1 MQLTPL
7 PLVMPGLV
15 PGTHALLAAP
25 KTWVAGTSPAMT
37 RRAQARPLRIR
48 KTLLAGLAAIIATG
62 WLTSAAQA
70 QSAEEFFRGRKDL
83 NFITS
88 SAVGGGYDSYSRLL
102 AHHMSK
108 YLPGNPTIVV
118 QNMLGGGGIRATNYL
133 YNVAPRDGTVFGLI
147 DRGMP
152 TAPLLYA
159 DKSQARFDAVR
170 FAWIGS
176 IMRETGMG
184 VLSARSAVASIEDA
198 RTHPMFFGATGP
210 ETDPAMY
217 ARLMNDLVGTKIK
230 VINGYKGQPEEFQAV
245 EKGEL
250 DGLFMSGWSGPGR
263 AYVRDQIGRGQMR
276 LLVQMAPTRDPQH
289 MDTPTIMDL
298 VSAPQDRQ
306 IVELVMDRVSLGR
319 PVVAPPGLAPDRL
332 ALLRAAF
339 RQAIEDPQLR
349 ADAETQRLAID
360 PTFGAEAQVIIE
372 RLYRTPAAV
381 VERMRK
387 IVQFSEP

>member
-1 MQLTPL
+1 M
-7 PLVMPGLV
+7 
-15 PGTHALLAAP
+15 
-25 KTWVAGTSPAMT
+25 
-37 RRAQARPLRIR
+37 RLR
-48 KTLLAGLAAIIATG
+48 AGLATALA
-62 WLTSAAQA
+62 LAASLLASPTRA
-70 QSAEEFFRGRKDL
+70 QPADEFFRGKKEL
-83 NFITS
+83 NLITS
-88 SAVGGGYDSYSRLL
+88 SAVGGGYDSYSRLI

-118 QNMLGGGGIRATNYL
+118 QNMLGGGGIRATNYM
-133 YNVAPRDGTVFGLI
+133 YNVAPRDGTVFALI

-170 FAWIGS
+170 FSWIGS

-184 VLSARSAVASIEDA
+184 VMSTRAVAADIEDA
-198 RTHPMFFGATGP
+198 KLHALFFGATGP

-217 ARLMNDLVGTKIK
+217 ARLVNDLIGTKIK

-263 AYVRDQIGRGQMR
+263 AYVRDQISKGQMR
-276 LLVQMAPTRDPQH
+276 LLVQMAPARDPQH
-289 MDTPTIMDL
+289 PDTPTLMDL
-298 VSAPQDRQ
+298 VSSPQDRQ
-306 IVELVMDRVSLGR
+306 IVALVMDRVALGR
-319 PVVAPPGLAPDRL
+319 PVVAPPGLATDRL

-339 RQAIEDPQLR
+339 RQAIDDPELR
-349 ADAETQRLAID
+349 AEAEKLRLAID
-360 PTFGAEAQVIIE
+360 PTFGEEAQNVIA
-372 RLYRTPAAV
+372 RLYASPTEV

>member
-1 MQLTPL
+1 MMAKRFHKQ
-7 PLVMPGLV
+7 M
-15 PGTHALLAAP
+15 
-25 KTWVAGTSPAMT
+25 
-37 RRAQARPLRIR
+37 
-48 KTLLAGLAAIIATG
+48 LAGLAVAVLAG
-62 WLTSAAQA
+62 SMPLAARA
-70 QSAEEFFRGRKDL
+70 QSAEAFFRSKKDL
-83 NFITS
+83 NLITS
-88 SAVGGGYDSYSRLL
+88 SAAGGGYDSYSRLL

-118 QNMLGGGGIRATNYL
+118 QNMLGGGGIRAANYI
-133 YNVAPRDGTVFGLI
+133 YNTAPRDGTVFGLI

-159 DKSQARFDAVR
+159 DKSQARFDAVK
-170 FAWIGS
+170 FSWIGS

-184 VLSARSAVASIEDA
+184 VLSARSAVGSVDDA
-198 RTHPMFFGATGP
+198 RARPMFFGATGP

-217 ARLMNDLVGTKIK
+217 ARLVNDLIGTKIK

-263 AYVRDQIGRGQMR
+263 AYVRDQVGKGRMR
-276 LLVQMAPTRDPQH
+276 LLLQMAPTRDPMH
-289 MDTPTIMDL
+289 PDTPTILDL

-306 IVELVMDRVSLGR
+306 IVTLVLDRTELGR
-319 PVVAPPGLAPDRL
+319 PVVAPPDVPADRIG
-332 ALLRAAF
+332 LLRAAF
-339 RQAIEDPQLR
+339 RQAVDDPELR
-349 ADAETQRLAID
+349 ADAQTLRLAIN
-360 PTFGAEAQVIIE
+360 PIYGEEAQVIIG
-372 RLYRTPAAV
+372 RLYASPPEV

>member
-1 MQLTPL
+1 MRPRVRLGGCVGAAL
-7 PLVMPGLV
+7 IAAL
-15 PGTHALLAAP
+15 GTNWPAA
-25 KTWVAGTSPAMT
+25 AH
-37 RRAQARPLRIR
+37 
-48 KTLLAGLAAIIATG
+48 
-62 WLTSAAQA
+62 A
-70 QSAEEFFRGRKDL
+70 QSAEEFFRAKKDL
-83 NFITS
+83 NLVTS

-108 YLPGNPTIVV
+108 YLPGNPNIVV
-118 QNMLGGGGIRATNYL
+118 QNMLGGGGIRATNYI
-133 YNVAPRDGTVFGLI
+133 YNVAPRDGSVFGLI

-170 FAWIGS
+170 FTWIGS

-184 VLSARSAVASIEDA
+184 VLSARSAVASIADA
-198 RTHPMFFGATGP
+198 KTHPMFFGATGP

-217 ARLMNDLVGTKIK
+217 ARLVNDLIGTKIK

-263 AYVRDQIGRGQMR
+263 AYVRDQVGKGLMR

-289 MDTPTIMDL
+289 MGTPTILDL
-298 VSAPQDRQ
+298 VSAPQDRR
-306 IVELVMDRVSLGR
+306 IVELVLDRTELGR
-319 PVVAPPGLAPDRL
+319 PIVAPPDIPADR
-332 ALLRAAF
+332 ASLLRAAF
-339 RQAIEDPQLR
+339 RQAIEDPELR
-349 ADAETQRLAID
+349 ADAQAQRLAID
-360 PTFGAEAQVIIE
+360 PIYGEEAQLIIA
-372 RLYRTPAAV
+372 RLYGSPPDV
-381 VERMRK
+381 VERTRK

>member
-1 MQLTPL
+1 M
-7 PLVMPGLV
+7 
-15 PGTHALLAAP
+15 
-25 KTWVAGTSPAMT
+25 
-37 RRAQARPLRIR
+37 RLR
-48 KTLLAGLAAIIATG
+48 AGLATALA
-62 WLTSAAQA
+62 LAASLLASPTRA
-70 QSAEEFFRGRKDL
+70 QPADEFFRGKKEL
-83 NFITS
+83 NLITS
-88 SAVGGGYDSYSRLL
+88 SAVGGGYDSYSRLI
-102 AHHMSK
+102 ARHMSK

-118 QNMLGGGGIRATNYL
+118 QNILGGGGIRATNYI
-133 YNVAPRDGTVFGLI
+133 YNVAPRDGTVFALI

-170 FAWIGS
+170 FSWIGS

-184 VLSARSAVASIEDA
+184 VMSTRAVAADIEDA
-198 RTHPMFFGATGP
+198 KLHALFFGATGP

-217 ARLMNDLVGTKIK
+217 ARLVNDLLGTRIK

-263 AYVRDQIGRGQMR
+263 AYVRDQISKGQMR
-276 LLVQMAPTRDPQH
+276 LLVQMAPARDPQH
-289 MDTPTIMDL
+289 PDTPTLMDL
-298 VSAPQDRQ
+298 VSSPQDRQ
-306 IVELVMDRVSLGR
+306 IVALVMDRVALGR
-319 PVVAPPGLAPDRL
+319 PVVAPPGLAADRL

-339 RQAIEDPQLR
+339 RQAIDDPELR
-349 ADAETQRLAID
+349 AEAEKLRLAID
-360 PTFGAEAQVIIE
+360 PTFGDEAQSVIE
-372 RLYRTPAAV
+372 RLYASPTDV

>member
-1 MQLTPL
+1 M
-7 PLVMPGLV
+7 
-15 PGTHALLAAP
+15 
-25 KTWVAGTSPAMT
+25 
-37 RRAQARPLRIR
+37 RIR
-48 KTLLAGLAAIIATG
+48 KTLLAGLAAIFTAA

-70 QSAEEFFRGRKDL
+70 QSAEEFFRGKKEL
-83 NFITS
+83 NLITS
-88 SAVGGGYDSYSRLL
+88 SAVGGGYDSYSRLI
-102 AHHMSK
+102 AHYMSR

-118 QNMLGGGGIRATNYL
+118 QNMLGGGGIRATNYI

-184 VLSARSAVASIEDA
+184 VLSARSAVASIDDA
-198 RTHPMFFGATGP
+198 RTHPIFFGATGP

-217 ARLMNDLVGTKIK
+217 ARLVNDLLGTKIK

-263 AYVRDQIGRGQMR
+263 AYVRDQIGKGQMR
-276 LLVQMAPTRDPQH
+276 LLVQMAPARDPQH
-289 MDTPTIMDL
+289 METPTIMDL
-298 VSAPQDRQ
+298 VSAPQDRR

-339 RQAIEDPQLR
+339 RQAIEDPELR
-349 ADAETQRLAID
+349 ADAERQRLAID
-360 PTFGAEAQVIIE
+360 PTFGAQAQAIIE
-372 RLYRTPAAV
+372 RLYRSPADV